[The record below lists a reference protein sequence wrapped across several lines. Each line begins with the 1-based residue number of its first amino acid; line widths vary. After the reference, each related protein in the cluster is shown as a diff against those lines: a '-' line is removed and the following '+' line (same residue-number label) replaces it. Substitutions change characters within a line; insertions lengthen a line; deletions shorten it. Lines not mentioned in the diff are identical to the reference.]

1 MVAPVVT
8 PPEAWQ
14 VVTPMRLPKYF
25 IRTREDGATHTE
37 AAHIPGGRSL
47 RDLVFGA
54 NDGLVAA
61 FAVVSGVHGAAV
73 STHIILLAGLAELIG
88 GTIAMG
94 LGAYLAVKSE
104 REFISSEREREERE
118 VREFPEEERKE
129 VRTIFARKGFHGQA
143 LEQMV
148 EHVTADPVFWVD
160 TMMTEE
166 LGLAAVPTAAPL
178 RSGLVVAL
186 SYALG
191 AACPVI
197 PYALPLHVQT
207 AFALSIAATLVALF
221 FAGAA
226 KTRMTGRPWL
236 RSGFE
241 TVLVGAL
248 AAAATFIAGR
258 LIAPQG

>member
-1 MVAPVVT
+1 MH
-8 PPEAWQ
+8 
-14 VVTPMRLPKYF
+14 LPKFF

-73 STHIILLAGLAELIG
+73 STRIVLLAGLAELIG

-94 LGAYLAVKSE
+94 LGAFLASKSE
-104 REFISSEREREERE
+104 REFILSEREREERE

-129 VRTIFARKGFHGQA
+129 VRTIYARKGFRGEA
-143 LEQMV
+143 LDQMV
-148 EHVTADPVFWVD
+148 AHVTADPVFWVD

-166 LGLAAVPTAAPL
+166 LGLSAAPTAAPL
-178 RSGLVVAL
+178 KSGIVVAIA
-186 SYALG
+186 YALG
-191 AACPVI
+191 AAFPVI
-197 PYALPLHVQT
+197 PYALPIEVHT
-207 AFALSIAATLVALF
+207 AFVASIAATLVALF
-221 FAGAA
+221 AAGAA
-226 KTRMTGRPWL
+226 KTLMTGRPWL
-236 RSGFE
+236 RSGLE

-248 AAAATFIAGR
+248 AAAATFLAGR
-258 LIAPQG
+258 WIAQGAS

>member
-1 MVAPVVT
+1 
-8 PPEAWQ
+8 
-14 VVTPMRLPKYF
+14 MRLPSFF
-25 IRTREDGATHTE
+25 IRGREDGATHTE

-94 LGAYLAVKSE
+94 LGAFLAAKSE
-104 REFISSEREREERE
+104 REFILSEREREERE
-118 VREFPEEERKE
+118 VIEFPEEERKE
-129 VRTIFARKGFHGQA
+129 VRTIFARKGFRDAA

-166 LGLAAVPTAAPL
+166 LGLSAVPTSAPL
-178 RSGLVVAL
+178 RSGMVVAVA
-186 SYALG
+186 YALG
-191 AACPVI
+191 AAFPVI
-197 PYALPLHVQT
+197 PYALPFEVGT
-207 AFALSIAATLVALF
+207 AFALSVVATLVALF
-221 FAGAA
+221 VAGAL
-226 KTRMTGRPWL
+226 KTLMTGRPWL
-236 RSGFE
+236 RSGSE

-248 AAAATFIAGR
+248 AAAATFLAGR
-258 LIAPQG
+258 LIAGNG